1 MLHASYTKYTLRF
14 KQPVITSRGIMT
26 EKETFFVKV
35 WDHDPQVFGI
45 GECPLFRGLSA
56 DDRPDFE
63 EKLHYFC
70 QNIKKTWF
78 TEYNPWPTIHFGL
91 ECAVTNLS
99 REGRS
104 TYYPT
109 SFTEGRSAIDINGLI
124 WMGDKETMSQR
135 IKEKIKAGYRCL
147 KLKIGAINF
156 EDELDLLRCI
166 RQQFSKEELELR
178 LDANGAFTPQEAPF
192 KLDELARYDI
202 HSIEQPIRQGQLD
215 EMAKLCRNT
224 PVPIALDEEL
234 IGPLNVTKKI
244 ELLKTV
250 RPQYVVLKPSLIGS
264 FSDTFEWLSAAEEN
278 GIGWW
283 ITSALESNIG
293 LAAIAQFTAYI
304 SESNTPCQPQGLGTG
319 QLYSNNI
326 PSPLVQKG
334 TKLWYNPSGTWDIS
348 QLKF

>member
-1 MLHASYTKYTLRF
+1 MLHASYTKYILRF
-14 KQPVITSRGIMT
+14 NQPAVTSRGIMT
-26 EKETFFVKV
+26 EKETWFIKI
-35 WDHDPQVFGI
+35 WEEDPQVFGI

-63 EKLHYFC
+63 EKLQYFC
-70 QNIKKTWF
+70 ENFGKV
-78 TEYNPWPTIHFGL
+78 WPTEHYAWPSISFGI
-91 ECAVTNLS
+91 ESALS
-99 REGRS
+99 DLHYGGKRL
-104 TYYPT
+104 YYPT
-109 SFTEGRSAIDINGLI
+109 SFTKGRSSIDINGLI

-135 IKEKIKAGYRCL
+135 IKEKIKAGYHCL

-234 IGPLNVTKKI
+234 IGHLNVCKKI

-264 FSDTFEWLSAAEEN
+264 CSNTFEWLKYAQEN

-293 LAAIAQFTAYI
+293 LAAIAQFTAYM
-304 SESNTPCQPQGLGTG
+304 SAHYNPCTPQGLGTG
-319 QLYSNNI
+319 QLYTNNF
-326 PSPLVQKG
+326 PSPLVLKG
-334 TKLWYNPSGTWDIS
+334 TKLRYNPSGTWDLS
-348 QLKF
+348 QLEF